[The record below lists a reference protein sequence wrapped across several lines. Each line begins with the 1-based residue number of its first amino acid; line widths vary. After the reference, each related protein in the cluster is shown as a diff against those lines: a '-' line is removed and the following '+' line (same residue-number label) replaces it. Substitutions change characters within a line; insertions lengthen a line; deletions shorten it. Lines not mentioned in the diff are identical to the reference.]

1 MQEQELSRILCA
13 EEDSQHQF
21 KRHITH
27 LESLGAELVAM
38 SNNGDGRIFIGLEN
52 DGRISGIT
60 PEQVRQFNQQLSN
73 TASNN
78 VRPPIHP
85 HTANIT
91 TAQGLVV
98 VVTVTDGLNKPYMDL
113 QGRVW
118 VKSGADKRHVTS
130 REEIQRIFLNAGL
143 IQADTLPIAES
154 SVADLADKA
163 FQAYYQKRFGHPC
176 PQAEQDHNL
185 VSIGLM
191 KDQHLTVA
199 GALLFATQ
207 PQRWLPVCMVKA
219 VAFYGN
225 SIGDTQYQDS
235 EDIYGT
241 LSEQFQRSFAFIKR
255 NLHHVQ
261 NGRGFNILG
270 ELEIPPE
277 AIEELLVNAL
287 MHRDYFDSASIRI
300 LVFRDR
306 IEIISPG
313 HLPGNPSTVNI
324 QQGKTKRRNP
334 VLSEHAA
341 HLLPFRGLGSGIHRA
356 LQAWPQIELQDHHSG
371 NEFKAVIARPKP
383 AAQVISPSGIGSESA
398 IDTVTLSVERLLAA
412 QAETSNNEIRT
423 ALEINDRRHVRR
435 SYIAPALEA
444 GFIEPTI
451 PDKPNSRLQRY
462 CLTASGQS
470 RYSFKRLTNHDPA
483 PHPQQS
489 ASVWSTAWSI

>member
-1 MQEQELSRILCA
+1 MQEQDKPYADLQSRI
-13 EEDSQHQF
+13 
-21 KRHITH
+21 
-27 LESLGAELVAM
+27 
-38 SNNGDGRIFIGLEN
+38 
-52 DGRISGIT
+52 
-60 PEQVRQFNQQLSN
+60 
-73 TASNN
+73 
-78 VRPPIHP
+78 
-85 HTANIT
+85 
-91 TAQGLVV
+91 
-98 VVTVTDGLNKPYMDL
+98 
-113 QGRVW
+113 W

-130 REEIQRIFLNAGL
+130 REEIQRMFLNAGL
-143 IQADTLPIAES
+143 IQADTLPIPES
-154 SVADLADKA
+154 SVADLDDKA

-176 PQAEQDHNL
+176 PPEERKHSL
-185 VSIGLM
+185 ISMGLM
-191 KDQHLTVA
+191 KDRHLTVP

-225 SIGDTQYQDS
+225 FIGDTQYQDS

-261 NGRGFNILG
+261 NGRGFNTLG

-300 LVFRDR
+300 LVFRNR

-313 HLPGNPSTVNI
+313 HLPGNLSTHDI

-356 LQAWPQIELQDHHSG
+356 LQAWPQIELQDHQSG
-371 NEFKAVIARPKP
+371 NEFKAVIARTYR
-383 AAQVISPSGIGSESA
+383 PSATAGKAVSVLTPPVTDPFTDPVTRLLETLIHGELAPSA
-398 IDTVTLSVERLLAA
+398 IQ
-412 QAETSNNEIRT
+412 QAVGIKHRPTFRANYLR
-423 ALEINDRRHVRR
+423 
-435 SYIAPALEA
+435 PALEA
-444 GFIEPTI
+444 GFIEPTL

-462 CLTASGQS
+462 RLTASGQ
-470 RYSFKRLTNHDPA
+470 
-483 PHPQQS
+483 QQ
-489 ASVWSTAWSI
+489 AQQLKTQDRP

>member
-1 MQEQELSRILCA
+1 MQEQELHRILCA
-13 EEDSQHQF
+13 GEDSRHQF
-21 KRHITH
+21 KRQITH
-27 LESLGAELVAM
+27 LESLAAELVAM
-38 SNNGDGRIFIGLEN
+38 SNSGGGRIFIGVED
-52 DGRISGIT
+52 DGSISGIA

-73 TASNN
+73 TASAH

-85 HTANIT
+85 RTTNIT
-91 TAQGLVV
+91 TTQGLVV
-98 VVTVTDGLNKPYMDL
+98 VVTVADGLNKPYMDL

-130 REEIQRIFLNAGL
+130 REEIQRMFLNAGL
-143 IQADTLPIAES
+143 IQADTLPIPES
-154 SVADLADKA
+154 SVTDLDGKA

-176 PQAEQDHNL
+176 PPAEQNHSL
-185 VSIGLM
+185 TSMGLM
-191 KDQHLTVA
+191 RDQHLTVA

-225 SIGDTQYQDS
+225 FIGDTQYQDS

-261 NGRGFNILG
+261 NGRGFNTLG
-270 ELEIPPE
+270 ELEVPPE

-300 LVFRDR
+300 LVFRNR

-313 HLPGNPSTVNI
+313 HLPGNLSTHDI

-356 LQAWPQIELQDHHSG
+356 LQAWPQIQLQDHPSG
-371 NEFKAVIARPKP
+371 NEFKAVIARTYR
-383 AAQVISPSGIGSESA
+383 PSAGAGNAVSVLTPPVTDPVADPVADPVTDPVTRLLETLIHGELAPSA
-398 IDTVTLSVERLLAA
+398 IQ
-412 QAETSNNEIRT
+412 QAVGIKHRPTFRANYLR
-423 ALEINDRRHVRR
+423 
-435 SYIAPALEA
+435 PALEA

-462 CLTASGQS
+462 RLTASGQ
-470 RYSFKRLTNHDPA
+470 
-483 PHPQQS
+483 QQ
-489 ASVWSTAWSI
+489 AQQLKTQDRP